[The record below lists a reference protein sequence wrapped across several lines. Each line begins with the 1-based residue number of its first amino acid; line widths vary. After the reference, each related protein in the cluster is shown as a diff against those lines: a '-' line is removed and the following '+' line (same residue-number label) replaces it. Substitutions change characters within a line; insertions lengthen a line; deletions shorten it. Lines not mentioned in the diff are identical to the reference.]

1 MGDQSIDRAV
11 RAAMRAGQVPGIVA
25 AVARGAD
32 PAEFHVVGE
41 DARGQPLAADSLFPV
56 ASITKL
62 ATALAVLRLC
72 DAGLLALDDPLGQ
85 HLPARGDGIAEA
97 KLGHLAHRAFNAWES
112 SLSITMRSTTAG

>member
-1 MGDQSIDRAV
+1 MGEQSIDRAV
-11 RAAMRAGQVPGIVA
+11 REAMRAGQVPGIVA

-62 ATALAVLRLC
+62 ATALVAI
-72 DAGLLALDDPLGQ
+72 P
-85 HLPARGDGIAEA
+85 PAC
-97 KLGHLAHRAFNAWES
+97 
-112 SLSITMRSTTAG
+112 RSTSPRCTRPMPRG